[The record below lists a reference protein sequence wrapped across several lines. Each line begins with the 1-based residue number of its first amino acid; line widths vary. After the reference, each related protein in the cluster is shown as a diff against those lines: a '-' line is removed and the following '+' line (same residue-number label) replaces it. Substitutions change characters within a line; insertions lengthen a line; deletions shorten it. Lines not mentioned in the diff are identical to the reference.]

1 MVRNVFRIYVYHNI
15 ILIYIHIFN
24 NYTENIT
31 NILLISI
38 FTCMLLI
45 SLVIFIIGYE
55 LSYLHDPLCVV
66 LALCDM
72 VNISKYKQYSSL
84 IDGCSRA
91 WGGGR
96 GKRIANYAQNWTNS
110 LKWATQRRKQ
120 NSLFRVSVFHFRIIY
135 F

>member
-1 MVRNVFRIYVYHNI
+1 
-15 ILIYIHIFN
+15 
-24 NYTENIT
+24 
-31 NILLISI
+31 
-38 FTCMLLI
+38 MLLI

-91 WGGGR
+91 WGAGQ
-96 GKRIANYAQNWTNS
+96 AH
-110 LKWATQRRKQ
+110 RKLRTKLDKQ
-120 NSLFRVSVFHFRIIY
+120 SEVGNPETEAE
-135 F
+135 